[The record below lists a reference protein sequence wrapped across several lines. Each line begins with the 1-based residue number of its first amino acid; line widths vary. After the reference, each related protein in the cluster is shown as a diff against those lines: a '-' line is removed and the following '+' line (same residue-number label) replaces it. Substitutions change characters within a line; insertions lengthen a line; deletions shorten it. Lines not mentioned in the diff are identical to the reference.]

1 LEESEK
7 RYWHP
12 KAALSKQHKRLH
24 DEPTGFWPPY
34 KQDIERIIHSKALR
48 RYSDKTQ
55 VIYLVPNDHLTRRG
69 LHVQL
74 VSAYSRG
81 LAEKLGLHVDLVEAI
96 SLGHDVGHPPFG
108 HEGEG
113 YLSEITQGIGMGAFS
128 HSSQSCR
135 LLSEIEPLNL
145 GFAVYDGF
153 LCHDG
158 GMKSS
163 RAFPR
168 YNKTWQDHFTE
179 KYLRLTDS
187 EIDFAPATLEGCL
200 VKMCDSVSYLAK
212 DIEDAISLGIIKR
225 SDIVKTALGDTNE
238 EILERSAK
246 DLFETSY
253 AQDFIGFS
261 DEIFDGLKK
270 LRKFNFEWIYNYPP
284 LKVESKKIQRAYRLL
299 FEHILEDFDASGSD
313 SHLWRRFLHSKHEEY
328 LEKNS
333 PSQMVVD
340 YLAGMTDRY
349 FVSILELFTIPQTIK
364 IYTEMASKVDFFARQ
379 SPGVERS

>member
-1 LEESEK
+1 MVDNK
-7 RYWHP
+7 KKYWHP
-12 KAALSKQHKRLH
+12 KAALSENHQRLH
-24 DEPTGFWPPY
+24 EEPIGFWPPY

-55 VIYLVPNDHLTRRG
+55 VIYLVQNDHLTRRG

-128 HSSQSCR
+128 HANQSCR
-135 LLSEIEPLNL
+135 LLREIEPLNL

-158 GMKSS
+158 GM
-163 RAFPR
+163 RQPRIFPR
-168 YNKTWQDHFTE
+168 YEKTWKDHFTE
-179 KYLRLTDS
+179 MYLRLTDNDR
-187 EIDFAPATLEGCL
+187 DFAPATLEGCL
-200 VKMCDSVSYLAK
+200 VKMCDSISYIAK

-225 SDIVKTALGDTNE
+225 SDVVKTPLGDTNE
-238 EILERSAK
+238 EILEKAAK
-246 DLFETSY
+246 NLFEYSY

-270 LRKFNFEWIYNYPP
+270 LRKFNFECIYTYPP
-284 LKVESKKIQRAYRLL
+284 LKVESKKIRKAYQQM
-299 FEHILEDFDASGSD
+299 FDFILEDFEANKDG
-313 SHLWRRFLHSKHEEY
+313 SHLWKYFLHSKQKEY
-328 LEKNS
+328 LEKS
-333 PSQMVVD
+333 SSFQMVVD

-349 FVSILELFTIPQTIK
+349 FVSILELFTIPQTIR
-364 IYTEMASKVDFFARQ
+364 II
-379 SPGVERS
+379 